1 MEEDR
6 IFKRAASASRE
17 DRSRMPKVRVR
28 NFSVSLD
35 GYAAGPGQDV
45 ANPLGVGGERLHDWA
60 FGTRT
65 FQEMFGGG
73 GGGVGVDERFAAAG
87 REGIG
92 ATIMGRNM
100 FGPVRGDW
108 QNEDWTGWWGDNPPY
123 HHEVFVLTHHPRQ
136 SFRMDGGTT
145 FHFVTDGIESAL
157 DRAVTAANGQD
168 VLIAGGAA
176 TIQQYLAA
184 GLIDELHLA
193 FVPVLLGGGER
204 LFDQL
209 GDGPIGYDVAE
220 LVQGEAAVHIRLVR
234 RQE

>member
-1 MEEDR
+1 
-6 IFKRAASASRE
+6 
-17 DRSRMPKVRVR
+17 MPKLRVN

-35 GYAAGPGQDV
+35 GYAAGPGQDLDH
-45 ANPLGVGGERLHDWA
+45 PLGVGGERLHDWA

-65 FQEMFGGG
+65 FREMFGEGG
-73 GGGVGVDERFAAAG
+73 GSDGVDERFAAAG
-87 REGIG
+87 GEGLG

-100 FGPVRGDW
+100 FGPVRDDW
-108 QNEDWTGWWGDNPPY
+108 QGQYWTGWWGDNPPY
-123 HHEVFVLTHHPRQ
+123 HHDVFVLTHHPRP
-136 SFRMDGGTT
+136 SFSMDGGTT

-193 FVPVLLGGGER
+193 FAPVLLGGGER
-204 LFDQL
+204 LFDNL
-209 GDGPIGYDVAE
+209 DGPIGYDVAE
-220 LVQGEAAVHIRLVR
+220 LVQGEAAMHARLL
-234 RQE
+234 RQSP